1 MKRGWVSVPYHSI
14 LRCQRGFDLSPDRPH
29 KYIFQLRFFPCQAL
43 LEGNEW
49 MTRHGDELVFT
60 FEELTFEPESRCLAY
75 SYIETRQT
83 CIYDASAEMMSLG
96 RRVHKPK

>member
-1 MKRGWVSVPYHSI
+1 
-14 LRCQRGFDLSPDRPH
+14 
-29 KYIFQLRFFPCQAL
+29 
-43 LEGNEW
+43 